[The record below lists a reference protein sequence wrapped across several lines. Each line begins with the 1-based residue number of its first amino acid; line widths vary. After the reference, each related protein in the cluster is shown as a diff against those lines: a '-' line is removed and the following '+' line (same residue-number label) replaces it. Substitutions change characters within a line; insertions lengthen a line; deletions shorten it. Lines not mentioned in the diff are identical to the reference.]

1 MIERRDQADSVG
13 RHAYR
18 PSSPLAT
25 AVGLMLYLTQ
35 ALTQP
40 SVGTAA
46 SASLEFMG
54 LHLGLTLDQVEQA
67 LEQQGL
73 DLPKLFRT
81 PSFET
86 DAAQERGST
95 ISSEALRV
103 GKTCGRRCQAR
114 AWQLHKQKNTQ

>member
-25 AVGLMLYLTQ
+25 AVGLMLCLTL

-54 LHLGLTLDQVEQA
+54 LHPGMTLDQVEQA

-73 DLPKLFRT
+73 DLPKLSRA
-81 PSFET
+81 PSFEK
-86 DAAQERGST
+86 ER
-95 ISSEALRV
+95 SEEHTSELQSLMRTSYAV
-103 GKTCGRRCQAR
+103 F
-114 AWQLHKQKNTQ
+114 